1 MSNKFRDNRE
11 PAEIMDR
18 DLHIHTFFSPCA
30 EQTMTFDRIVQ
41 EAEKAGLKDI
51 GFSDHPFRR
60 GLDRHHE
67 AIRDFRETLQS
78 TVRVWIA
85 AEVEVVARGQL
96 ILTSRDLPLID
107 YLIAAPSHYD
117 LIHSPPVRDLSD
129 PVEWADRL
137 MTDMENV
144 PGSGAD
150 AVAHPFFVMA
160 LQTGGDPKWEL
171 PFMSQVLGEMRTRR
185 LEWMLDR
192 MAEDGLALEIS
203 PRLTYL
209 PIFEQF
215 MGSFYQKAKE
225 RGMRFLLGSDSH
237 RPATVGQFE
246 KLVAFMRK
254 NGIVPED
261 LWHPSMSRHAREKR
275 DRLMGRSATA

>member
-1 MSNKFRDNRE
+1 
-11 PAEIMDR
+11 MDR
-18 DLHIHTFFSPCA
+18 DLHIHTYFSPCA
-30 EQTMTFDRIVQ
+30 EPSMTFDRIVH
-41 EAEKAGLKDI
+41 EAEKAGMKDI
-51 GFSDHPFRR
+51 GFSDHPFRQ

-67 AIRDFRETLQS
+67 AIRAFRESLES
-78 TVRVWIA
+78 PVRVWIA
-85 AEVEVVARGQL
+85 AELEVAARGRL
-96 ILTSRDLPLID
+96 VMTGSDLPLAD

-117 LIHSPPVRDLSD
+117 LIHAPPVRNLSD
-129 PVEWADRL
+129 PAEWADRL
-137 MTDMENV
+137 LTDLENV

-192 MAEDGLALEIS
+192 FSEDGLALEIS

-209 PIFEQF
+209 PVFEQF
-215 MGSFYQKAKE
+215 MSSLYQKAKR
-225 RGMRFLLGSDSH
+225 RGIRFLLGSDSH
-237 RPATVGQFE
+237 RAATVGQFE

-254 NGIVPED
+254 AELSPED
-261 LWHPSMSRHAREKR
+261 LWHPSMSRRACEKR
-275 DRLMGRSATA
+275 ERLLGRSPKA